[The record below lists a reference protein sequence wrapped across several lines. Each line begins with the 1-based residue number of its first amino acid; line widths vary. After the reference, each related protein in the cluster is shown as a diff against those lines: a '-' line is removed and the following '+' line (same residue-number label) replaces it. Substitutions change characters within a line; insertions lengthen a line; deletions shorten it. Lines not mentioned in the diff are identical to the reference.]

1 MQISDILFKLGI
13 PTYVYSVETPMTNIA
28 EVKIGETLPVDLGW
42 VYGISINVDGA
53 TAKNATVSNITS
65 AQAFNLY
72 LSLKYGQSIYVNA
85 LRLTEMIFTGP
96 TASTAPFA
104 NANRWLPVNVPLNTD
119 LKQSFFSNPTLITGV
134 TVTMNLYY
142 LDVTSYRELVNSGQI
157 LRNGKRDKPV

>member
-13 PTYVYSVETPMTNIA
+13 PTYVYTVETTLTNIA

-42 VYGISINVDGA
+42 VYGLSVNIDGA
-53 TAKNATVSNITS
+53 TAKNATVPNITA

-85 LRLTEMIFTGP
+85 LRLTEMVFSGP
-96 TASTAPFA
+96 IASTAPFA
-104 NANRWLPVNVPLNTD
+104 NAHRWLPVNVPLNTD
-119 LKQSFFSNPTLITGV
+119 LKQSFISNPTLITGPV
-134 TVTMNLYY
+134 VGLNVYY
-142 LDVTSYRELVNSGQI
+142 IDLTSYRELVNSGQI